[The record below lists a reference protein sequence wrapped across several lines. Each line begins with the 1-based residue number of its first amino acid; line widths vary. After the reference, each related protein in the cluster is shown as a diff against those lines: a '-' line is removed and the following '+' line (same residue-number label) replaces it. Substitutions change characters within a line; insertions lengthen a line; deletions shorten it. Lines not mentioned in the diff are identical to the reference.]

1 MSFIKVT
8 DLDGNYV
15 NQISADLAF
24 AQEVY
29 PNHQYEEIV
38 APERTME
45 NTLSTEQYARVW
57 RDEELNTTD
66 YIVPL
71 TDHPSRTA
79 TMTYRAALR
88 DWPTTSDFPA
98 TKPTLG
104 E

>member
-24 AQEVY
+24 AQEIY
-29 PNHQYEEIV
+29 PDHQYEEIV
-38 APERTME
+38 DLERTME
-45 NTLSTEQYARVW
+45 DTLSTEQYARVW

-71 TDHPSRTA
+71 SDHPSRTA

>member
-24 AQEVY
+24 AQEIY
-29 PNHQYEEIV
+29 PDHQYEEIV
-38 APERTME
+38 DLERTME

-71 TDHPSRTA
+71 SDHPSRTA

-88 DWPTTSDFPA
+88 DWPSTSDFPD